1 MADTELGL
9 DQTSWTLTGWGEQ
22 AAVPTSVTI
31 TADFADGKLYGTS
44 GVNRYNCS
52 VTTDGPGVVSFGP
65 VMSTMMA
72 GPEEAM
78 TAEQVFVRRLEAATG
93 YRLGEA
99 QLVLTDAAGADSLS
113 FTG

>member
-1 MADTELGL
+1 MTDTDLGL
-9 DQTSWTLTGWGEQ
+9 DHTSWTLTEWGEGTG
-22 AAVPTSVTI
+22 VPESVII
-31 TADFADGKLYGTS
+31 TAEFADGKLYGTS

-72 GPEEAM
+72 GPELSMAS
-78 TAEQVFVRRLEAATG
+78 EQVFIRRLEAATG